1 MFHKSILQGWL
12 PSMNDLYQR
21 SIEIILEDQS
31 ESGGYIASPNFPTY
45 HYCWFRDGSFIAY
58 AMDLAGRHESARRF
72 HQWVAERV
80 NERKE
85 LVRASI
91 IKVRSGKKLTETEI
105 LHTRYRLDGTDGEP
119 GNWPNFQLDGFG
131 TWLWALNE
139 HRKLNPAMEFSQ
151 ELLDAA
157 ELVADYLS
165 ELWMLPCYD
174 CWEEFPDHVHPHTL
188 AAIYGGLQAHSILT
202 GKGHQMVTDAIRNQL
217 IAGAEEF
224 GHFVKFPGSPA
235 VDASLLGLAVPYG
248 VVSVDDP
255 LMLKTVESIEATI
268 LRDGG
273 LHRYAEDSYYG
284 GGAWIL
290 LTAWLGWYY
299 TELSAA
305 RPDMQAVLKQKIQIC
320 QTWIESRAGNDLIL
334 PEQVAENLNIPSYY
348 STWID
353 RWGDIASPLLW
364 SHAKYIILRLTNS
377 SQPE

>member
-1 MFHKSILQGWL
+1 
-12 PSMNDLYQR
+12 MNDLYQR
-21 SIEIILEDQS
+21 SIEIILENQS
-31 ESGGYIASPNFPTY
+31 PSGGYIASPNFPTY

-58 AMDLAGRHESARRF
+58 AMDLAGQHESAHRF

-80 NERKE
+80 NERKD
-85 LVRASI
+85 LVHTSI
-91 IKVRSGKKLTETEI
+91 LKVRSGEKLTEAEI

-139 HRKLNPAMEFSQ
+139 HQKLNPATDLSQ
-151 ELLDAA
+151 ELLCAA

-188 AAIYGGLQAHSILT
+188 AAIFGGLQAHSELT
-202 GKGHQMVTDAIRNQL
+202 GKSHQPVTDAIRNQL
-217 IAGAEEF
+217 LAGAEPF
-224 GHFVKFPGSPA
+224 GHFVKFPNSPA

-248 VVSVDDP
+248 VVALDDP
-255 LMLKTVESIEATI
+255 LMLKTVEYIEATI
-268 LRDGG
+268 LHDGG

-299 TELSAA
+299 TELSAV
-305 RPDMQAVLKQKIQIC
+305 RPDMEAALKQKFEAC
-320 QTWIESRAGNDLIL
+320 KSWINSKAKDNLFL
-334 PEQVAENLNIPSYY
+334 PEQVAENLNSPSYY
-348 STWID
+348 STWTD

-364 SHAKYIILRLTNS
+364 SHAKYIILRVKNPNQTL
-377 SQPE
+377 